1 MSKFRTYISCVLFFF
16 LAVIVFFSS
25 CSTRKNTFTRRVY
38 HNLTAHYNVYWN
50 GMDNM
55 RQGLKEFQSTAK
67 DNYSL
72 VLPVFYTGDKTGISK
87 ISQYA
92 DIGIKKASKTIQKHS
107 MPFNGKEYNRWIDDA
122 YMLIGK
128 SYYYK
133 QDYPM
138 ARRTFEFVIKTYN
151 NNPIKYEAMLW
162 QALANMQLGDF
173 NRAEPMLDMVQNM
186 IRQGKAPEKNEEM
199 LALCYANFYILQ
211 KNYAPAIEFLDRA
224 IELGPSRTMKTRC
237 LFILGQIH
245 QKTGQFEEASRYY
258 QMVVKR
264 NASFEMEFNSK
275 INLAICY
282 VAKSGNRDYI
292 VKKLKRMLK
301 DDKNKE
307 YRDQV
312 YFALAS
318 VALKDADTTAAID
331 YLKKSVAT
339 SKQNNYQKAI
349 SALELA
355 DILFSHKNYKLSQA
369 YYDSTLQFL
378 PKEFPNYKE
387 ISKKTATLTDLV
399 TYLQLIDRED
409 SLQKLASL
417 TENQRYAVIDGI
429 ITKLI
434 AEEIKKQ
441 KAEQERQENLALFGQ
456 SKGQSPGGPG
466 GSPTGSATGAWYF
479 YNPSATSNGFSN
491 FARKWGHRKLED
503 NWFLSNKIIL
513 AELPET
519 QEDTSSLVLA
529 GGDTTKVKK
538 VLPKSKNPRERAFY
552 LQDIPFTLAQLKV
565 SNDTIIQAYYNLGF
579 VYVEGLNDYKHA
591 IDAFQTLNSRFPGN
605 KFTVASYYE
614 LYMLYK
620 ALENQ
625 PKSDTFKNVI
635 LTRYPETDFA
645 KLLVNPNYYKEVL
658 SKRKEVNNLYE
669 DTYKAFTNQQY
680 YMVINNTDVALA
692 KYPGDTALIPRFEY
706 LKALSIGKI
715 EVVDSLV
722 AGMQRIM
729 TKYPKSPVR
738 PLAQKVL
745 DYLKNQRNSKG
756 EPIVTDSTAL
766 PEATSK
772 LYTFNPNSIHFFIL
786 IADNN
791 RVDVNALKVKISDF
805 NSKYHGL
812 EPLQVNSLLLDGPQ
826 EMITV
831 NNFDNDEKAMD
842 YFISIQNN
850 PYIFTKLENT
860 GGYSDFVISADN
872 YPIFYRSKDIKQ
884 YLRFF
889 EKYYPVKK

>member
-1 MSKFRTYISCVLFFF
+1 
-16 LAVIVFFSS
+16 
-25 CSTRKNTFTRRVY
+25 VY
-38 HNLTAHYNVYWN
+38 HNLTAHFNVYWN

-55 RQGLKEFQSTAK
+55 RQGIKEFESTAK
-67 DNYSL
+67 DNYAL
-72 VLPVFYTGDKTGISK
+72 VLPVYYTGDKAGSAK
-87 ISQYA
+87 IGQYA
-92 DIGIKKASKTIQKHS
+92 DIGIKKATKAIQKHS
-107 MPFNGKEYNRWIDDA
+107 MFFNNREYNRWIDDA

-128 SYYYK
+128 SYFYK

-151 NNPIKYEAMLW
+151 NNPVKYEAMLW
-162 QALANMQLGDF
+162 QALANMELGDF
-173 NRAEPMLDMVQNM
+173 SRAEPMLDMVQNM
-186 IRQGKAPEKNEEM
+186 IRQGKAPESDEKM

-224 IELGPSRTMKTRC
+224 IELKPSRMMKTRC
-237 LFILGQIH
+237 MFILGQIY
-245 QKTGQFEEASRYY
+245 QNTGQFEEASHYY
-258 QMVVKR
+258 QAVIKR

-292 VKKLKRMLK
+292 VKKLKRMLR
-301 DDKNKE
+301 DEKNKD

-331 YLKKSVAT
+331 YLAKSVAA

-349 SALELA
+349 SSLQLA
-355 DILFSHKNYKLSQA
+355 DILFSHKTYKLAQA

-378 PKEFPNYKE
+378 PKGYPNYKE

-399 TYLQLIDRED
+399 TYLQLIEKED
-409 SLQKLASL
+409 SLQKLASMS
-417 TENQRYAVIDGI
+417 ENQRFAVIDGI
-429 ITKLI
+429 ISKLI
-434 AEEIKKQ
+434 AEEAKKQ
-441 KAEQERQENLALFGQ
+441 KEEQERQENLLLFGQ
-456 SKGQSPGGPG
+456 SKGQSPGGAPI
-466 GSPTGSATGAWYF
+466 GSTTGAWYF
-479 YNPSATSNGFSN
+479 YNPSATSNGFST
-491 FARKWGHRKLED
+491 FARKFGHRKLED
-503 NWFLSNKIIL
+503 NWFLSNKAIV
-513 AELPET
+513 AEVPEIV
-519 QEDTSSLVLA
+519 EDTSTIAVA
-529 GGDTTKVKK
+529 GGDTTKAKK
-538 VLPKSKNPRERAFY
+538 NLPKSKNPKERAFY
-552 LQDIPFTLAQLKV
+552 LQDIPFTAAQKKV
-565 SNDTIIQAYYNLGF
+565 SNDTIIQAYYNVGF
-579 VYVEGLNDYKHA
+579 VYVEGLNDYEHA
-591 IDAFQTLNSRFPGN
+591 IESFETLNDRFPGN

-614 LYMLYK
+614 LYILYK
-620 ALENQ
+620 TLENQ

-645 KLLVNPNYYKEVL
+645 KLLVNPNYYKEAQ

-669 DTYKAFTNQQY
+669 DTYKAFINQQY
-680 YMVINNTDVALA
+680 YMVINNADVALG

-722 AGMQRIM
+722 SGMQRILV
-729 TKYPKSPVR
+729 KYPKSPVR

-756 EPIVTDSTAL
+756 ERIVTDSTAL
-766 PEATSK
+766 PEPASR

-791 RVDVNALKVKISDF
+791 RVDISALKIKIADF
-805 NSKYHGL
+805 NSKYHSL
-812 EPLQVNSLLLDGPQ
+812 ESLQVNSLLLDGPQ

-831 NNFDNDEKAMD
+831 NNFDSDDKAMD
-842 YFISIQNN
+842 YFSSIQNN

-884 YLRFF
+884 YLKFF
-889 EKYYPVKK
+889 EKYYPLKK

>member
-1 MSKFRTYISCVLFFF
+1 
-16 LAVIVFFSS
+16 
-25 CSTRKNTFTRRVY
+25 
-38 HNLTAHYNVYWN
+38 
-50 GMDNM
+50 MDNM

-67 DNYSL
+67 DNYSI
-72 VLPVFYTGDKTGISK
+72 VLPVFYTGDKGSISR
-87 ISQYA
+87 ISQNS
-92 DIGIKKASKTIQKHS
+92 DIGIKKATKTIQKHS
-107 MPFNGKEYNRWIDDA
+107 MFFNNKEYNRWIDDA

-128 SYYYK
+128 SYFYK

-151 NNPIKYEAMLW
+151 SNPVKYEAMLW
-162 QALANMQLGDF
+162 QSLANMQLGDF

-186 IRQGKAPEKNEEM
+186 IRQGKAPESNELM
-199 LALCYANFYILQ
+199 LALCYANFYILE
-211 KNYAPAIEFLDRA
+211 KNYSPAVEFLDRA
-224 IELGPSRTMKTRC
+224 IELGPPRTMKTRC
-237 LFILGQIH
+237 MFILGQIH

-258 QMVVKR
+258 QMVIKR
-264 NASFEMEFNSK
+264 NAPFEMEFNSK
-275 INLAICY
+275 INLAVCY
-282 VAKSGNRDYI
+282 VAKSGNRAYI

-301 DDKNKE
+301 DEKNND
-307 YRDQV
+307 YRDQI
-312 YFALAS
+312 YFALAN
-318 VALKDADTTAAID
+318 VALKDGDSLAAID
-331 YLKKSVAT
+331 YLAKSVAT
-339 SKQNNYQKAI
+339 SKQNKYQKAI
-349 SALELA
+349 SSLDLA

-369 YYDSTLQFL
+369 YYDSTMQFL
-378 PKEFPNYKE
+378 PKDFPNYKE
-387 ISKKTATLTDLV
+387 ISMKTATLSDLV
-399 TYLQLIDRED
+399 SYLQLIERED
-409 SLQKLASL
+409 SLQKLASM
-417 TENQRYAVIDGI
+417 TESQRFFVIDGI
-429 ITKLI
+429 ISKLI
-434 AEEIKKQ
+434 AEEMKKQ
-441 KAEQERQENLALFGQ
+441 KEEQERQENLLLFGQ
-456 SKGQSPGGPG
+456 SKGQTPGSPG
-466 GSPTGSATGAWYF
+466 GSPTGSTTTGAWYF

-491 FARKWGHRKLED
+491 FSRKWGRRKLED
-503 NWFLSNKIIL
+503 NWFLSNKAIVADL
-513 AELPET
+513 NEN
-519 QEDTSSLVLA
+519 QEDTSLVASA
-529 GGDTTKVKK
+529 GGDTTKTKK
-538 VLPKSKNPRERAFY
+538 ALPKSKNPKERAFY
-552 LQDIPFTLAQLKV
+552 LQDIPFTPIQLKV
-565 SNDTIIQAYYNLGF
+565 SDDTIIQAYYNLGF
-579 VYVEGLNDYKHA
+579 VYVEGLNDYEHA
-591 IDAFQTLNSRFPGN
+591 IDAFQTLNNRFPGN

-645 KLLVNPNYYKEVL
+645 KLLVNPNYYKEAQ

-680 YMVINNTDVALA
+680 YMVINNADVALK

-722 AGMQRIM
+722 AGMKRIM
-729 TKYPKSPVR
+729 LKYPKSPVR

-756 EPIVTDSTAL
+756 EPIITDSTAL
-766 PEATSK
+766 PETTSR
-772 LYTFNPNSIHFFIL
+772 LYAFNPNSIHFFIL

-791 RVDVNALKVKISDF
+791 RVDVNALKIKISDF
-805 NSKYHGL
+805 NSKFHSL
-812 EPLQVNSLLLDGPQ
+812 SNLQVNSLLLNDPQ

-872 YPIFYRSKDIKQ
+872 YPIFYRSKDIQQ

>member
-1 MSKFRTYISCVLFFF
+1 
-16 LAVIVFFSS
+16 
-25 CSTRKNTFTRRVY
+25 
-38 HNLTAHYNVYWN
+38 
-50 GMDNM
+50 MDNM
-55 RQGLKEFQSTAK
+55 RQGLKEFESTAK
-67 DNYSL
+67 DNFA
-72 VLPVFYTGDKTGISK
+72 VILPVYYTGDKTNISK

-92 DIGIKKASKTIQKHS
+92 DIGIKKATKTIQKHS
-107 MPFNGKEYNRWIDDA
+107 MVFNNKEYNRWIDDA

-128 SYYYK
+128 SYFYK

-151 NNPIKYEAMLW
+151 KNPIKYEAMLW
-162 QALANMQLGDF
+162 QALANMQLGDYS
-173 NRAEPMLDMVQNM
+173 RAEPMLDMVQNM
-186 IRQGKAPEKNEEM
+186 IRQGKAPESNEEM

-211 KNYAPAIEFLDRA
+211 KNYAPAVEFLNRA
-224 IELGPSRTMKTRC
+224 VELGPRRAMKTRC
-237 LFILGQIH
+237 LFILAQIH
-245 QKTGQFEEASRYY
+245 QYTGQFEEASRYY
-258 QMVVKR
+258 SMVIKR

-282 VAKSGNRDYI
+282 VAKSGDRAYI
-292 VKKLKRMLK
+292 IKKLKKMLR
-301 DDKNKE
+301 DEKNKE
-307 YRDQV
+307 YRDQI

-318 VALKDADTTAAID
+318 VALKDADTSGAVS
-331 YLKKSVAT
+331 YLVKSVAT

-355 DILFSHKNYKLSQA
+355 DILFSHKNYQLSQA

-387 ISKKTATLTDLV
+387 IKKKTATLTDLV
-399 TYLQLIDRED
+399 IYLQLIDRED
-409 SLQKLASL
+409 SLQKLASM
-417 TENQRYAVIDGI
+417 TEGQRFEVIDGI
-429 ITKLI
+429 IRKLI
-434 AEEIKKQ
+434 AEDMKKQ
-441 KAEQERQENLALFGQ
+441 KEEQERQENLLLFGQ
-456 SKGQSPGGPG
+456 TRGQSPGGLM
-466 GSPTGSATGAWYF
+466 TGSTTGGWYF
-479 YNPSATSNGFSN
+479 YNPSTTSNGFSI
-491 FARKWGHRKLED
+491 FGQKWGHRKLED
-503 NWFLSNKIIL
+503 NWFLSNKVIL

-519 QEDTSSLVLA
+519 QEDTSLQVQA
-529 GGDTTKVKK
+529 GGDTSKMKK
-538 VLPKSKNPRERAFY
+538 ILAKSKNPRERAFY
-552 LQDIPFTLAQLKV
+552 LQDIPSTPAKIKV
-565 SNDTIIQAYYNLGF
+565 SNDTIIQAYYNMGF
-579 VYVEGLNDYKHA
+579 IYVEGLNDYEHA
-591 IDAFQTLNSRFPGN
+591 IDAFQTLNTRFPGN

-620 ALENQ
+620 TLENQ
-625 PKSDTFKNVI
+625 PKSDTFKNII

-645 KLLVNPNYYKEVL
+645 KLLVNPNYYKEVQ

-680 YMVINNTDVALA
+680 YMVINNTDVALG

-738 PLAQKVL
+738 PLAQKIL
-745 DYLKNQRNSKG
+745 DYLKTQRNSKG

-766 PEATSK
+766 PPPISK
-772 LYTFNPNSIHFFIL
+772 LYTFNPNSIHFFVL
-786 IADNN
+786 IAANN
-791 RVDVNALKVKISDF
+791 RVDINALKIRIADF
-805 NSKYHGL
+805 NLKYHSL
-812 EPLQVNSLLLDGPQ
+812 ENLQVNSILLEGLQ

-850 PYIFTKLENT
+850 PYIFTNLENT

-889 EKYYPVKK
+889 ERYYPLKK

>member
-1 MSKFRTYISCVLFFF
+1 LSKSRTYISCVLFFF

-25 CSTRKNTFTRRVY
+25 CSTKKNTFTRRVY
-38 HNLTAHYNVYWN
+38 HDLTAHYNVYWN

-55 RQGLKEFQSTAK
+55 RQGLKEFESSAK
-67 DNYSL
+67 DNFSL
-72 VLPVFYTGDKTGISK
+72 ILPVYYTGDKTGISK

-92 DIGIKKASKTIQKHS
+92 DIGIKKATKTIQKHS
-107 MPFNGKEYNRWIDDA
+107 MFFNNKEYNRWIDEA

-162 QALANMQLGDF
+162 QALANMQLGDY
-173 NRAEPMLDMVQNM
+173 NRAEPMLDMIQNM
-186 IRQGKAPEKNEEM
+186 IRQGKAPESNEEM

-211 KNYAPAIEFLDRA
+211 KNYASAIEFLDRA
-224 IELGPSRTMKTRC
+224 IELGPPRTMKTRC

-245 QKTGQFEEASRYY
+245 QYTGQFEEASRYY
-258 QMVVKR
+258 RMVIKR

-275 INLAICY
+275 INLAVCY

-292 VKKLKRMLK
+292 VKKLKKMLK
-301 DDKNKE
+301 DDKNKD
-307 YRDQV
+307 YRDQI

-318 VALKDADTTAAID
+318 VALKDADTSAAVN
-331 YLKKSVAT
+331 YLVKSVAT

-355 DILFSHKNYKLSQA
+355 DILFLHKNYKLSQA

-387 ISKKTATLTDLV
+387 IKKKTATLTDLV
-399 TYLQLIDRED
+399 IYLLLIDRED
-409 SLQKLASL
+409 SLQKLASM
-417 TENQRYAVIDGI
+417 TEGQRFAVIDGI

-434 AEEIKKQ
+434 AEDIKKQ
-441 KAEQERQENLALFGQ
+441 KEEQERQENLMLFGQ

-466 GSPTGSATGAWYF
+466 GSPTGSTTGSWYF
-479 YNPSATSNGFSN
+479 YNPSATSNGFSI
-491 FARKWGHRKLED
+491 FAQKWGHRKLED
-503 NWFLSNKIIL
+503 NWFLSNKVIL

-519 QEDTSSLVLA
+519 KEDTSSQIQA
-529 GGDTTKVKK
+529 GGDTSKMKK
-538 VLPKSKNPRERAFY
+538 ILAKSKNPKERAFY
-552 LQDIPFTLAQLKV
+552 LQDIPFTHAKIKV
-565 SNDTIIQAYYNLGF
+565 SNDTMIQAYYNMGF
-579 VYVEGLNDYKHA
+579 IYVEGLNDYEHA
-591 IDAFQTLNSRFPGN
+591 IDAFQTLNNRFPGN

-620 ALENQ
+620 TLENQ
-625 PKSDTFKNVI
+625 PKSDTFKNII

-645 KLLVNPNYYKEVL
+645 KLLVNPNYYKEVQ

-669 DTYKAFTNQQY
+669 DTYNAFTNHQY
-680 YMVINNTDVALA
+680 YMVINNTDVALG

-756 EPIVTDSTAL
+756 EPIITDSTAL
-766 PEATSK
+766 PEPISK

-791 RVDVNALKVKISDF
+791 RVDINALKIRLADF
-805 NSKYHGL
+805 NLKYHSL
-812 EPLQVNSLLLDGPQ
+812 ETLQVNSILLDGPQ

>member
-1 MSKFRTYISCVLFFF
+1 
-16 LAVIVFFSS
+16 
-25 CSTRKNTFTRRVY
+25 
-38 HNLTAHYNVYWN
+38 
-50 GMDNM
+50 MDNM

-67 DNYSL
+67 DNYSI
-72 VLPVFYTGDKTGISK
+72 VLPVFYTGDKGSISR
-87 ISQYA
+87 ISQNS
-92 DIGIKKASKTIQKHS
+92 DIGIKKATKTIQKHS
-107 MPFNGKEYNRWIDDA
+107 MFFNNKEYNRWIDDA

-128 SYYYK
+128 SYFYK

-151 NNPIKYEAMLW
+151 SNPVKYEAMLW
-162 QALANMQLGDF
+162 QSLANMQLGDF

-186 IRQGKAPEKNEEM
+186 IRQGKAPESNELM
-199 LALCYANFYILQ
+199 LALCYANFYILE
-211 KNYAPAIEFLDRA
+211 KNYSPAVEFLDRA
-224 IELGPSRTMKTRC
+224 IELGPPRTMKTRC
-237 LFILGQIH
+237 MFILGQIH

-258 QMVVKR
+258 QMVIKR
-264 NASFEMEFNSK
+264 NAPFEMEFNSK
-275 INLAICY
+275 INLAVCY
-282 VAKSGNRDYI
+282 VAKSGNRAYI

-301 DDKNKE
+301 DEKNND
-307 YRDQV
+307 YRDQI
-312 YFALAS
+312 YFALAN
-318 VALKDADTTAAID
+318 VALKDGDSLAAID
-331 YLKKSVAT
+331 YLAKSVAT
-339 SKQNNYQKAI
+339 SKQNKYQKAI
-349 SALELA
+349 SSLDLA

-369 YYDSTLQFL
+369 YYDSTMQFL
-378 PKEFPNYKE
+378 PKDFPNYKE
-387 ISKKTATLTDLV
+387 ISMKTATLTDLV
-399 TYLQLIDRED
+399 SYLQLIERED
-409 SLQKLASL
+409 SLQKLASM
-417 TENQRYAVIDGI
+417 TESQRFFVIDGI
-429 ITKLI
+429 ISKLI
-434 AEEIKKQ
+434 AEEMKKQ
-441 KAEQERQENLALFGQ
+441 KEEQERQENLLLFGQ
-456 SKGQSPGGPG
+456 SKGQTPGSPG
-466 GSPTGSATGAWYF
+466 GSPTGSTTTGAWYF

-491 FARKWGHRKLED
+491 FSRKWGRRKLED
-503 NWFLSNKIIL
+503 NWFLSNKAIVADL
-513 AELPET
+513 NEN
-519 QEDTSSLVLA
+519 QEDTSLVASA
-529 GGDTTKVKK
+529 GGDTTKTKK
-538 VLPKSKNPRERAFY
+538 ALPKSKNPKERAFY
-552 LQDIPFTLAQLKV
+552 LQDIPFTPIQLKV
-565 SNDTIIQAYYNLGF
+565 SDDTIIQAYYNLGF
-579 VYVEGLNDYKHA
+579 VYVEGLNDYEHA
-591 IDAFQTLNSRFPGN
+591 IDAFQTLNNRFPGN

-645 KLLVNPNYYKEVL
+645 KLLVNPNYYKEAQ

-680 YMVINNTDVALA
+680 YMVINNADVALK

-722 AGMQRIM
+722 AGMKRIM
-729 TKYPKSPVR
+729 LKYPKSPVR

-756 EPIVTDSTAL
+756 EPIITDSTAL
-766 PEATSK
+766 PETTSR
-772 LYTFNPNSIHFFIL
+772 LYAFNPNSIHFFIL

-791 RVDVNALKVKISDF
+791 RVDVNALKIKISDF
-805 NSKYHGL
+805 NSKFHSL
-812 EPLQVNSLLLDGPQ
+812 SNLQVNSLLLNDPQ

-872 YPIFYRSKDIKQ
+872 YPIFYRSKDIQQ